1 MGSPHRIPDVVGSEQ
16 LVAKQSAVNEQGK
29 LRAVPIDGVIFR
41 PARPVPHE
49 DGHVTEVA
57 RASWKELVDPVVQ
70 VHLTTTLPGRVRAWG
85 LHQSSTNRLF
95 VVNGLMKIVVFD
107 GRKSSRTLGRVNE
120 FTVSE
125 KNPAC

>member
-1 MGSPHRIPDVVGSEQ
+1 MGSPHRIPDVVGSDE

-57 RASWKELVDPVVQ
+57 HASWKELVDPVVQ
-70 VHLTTTLPGRVRAWG
+70 VHRANGKRFRIIVMFVGTKPDG
-85 LHQSSTNRLF
+85 LRQPR
-95 VVNGLMKIVVFD
+95 M
-107 GRKSSRTLGRVNE
+107 
-120 FTVSE
+120 
-125 KNPAC
+125 